1 MVNFLSTASD
11 VVSSIEEWEGNHELG
26 AGGCVKVGYKFIV
39 NMEMMS
45 LDRNRKDKQTDKMSA
60 VVFKGLKTV

>member
-1 MVNFLSTASD
+1 M
-11 VVSSIEEWEGNHELG
+11 G